1 MISPA
6 DASSLIPELKNR
18 LSGDLQTGE
27 TIRRLY
33 ATDASVYREIPLG
46 VAFPENE
53 ADLVEL
59 IRFAARHGCSLIPRT
74 AGTSLAGQVVGR
86 GIVVDLS
93 RHWNRILEIDTERRL
108 VRVQPGVVRDELNL
122 ALKPHGLLFGPE
134 TSTSNRAMIGGMVG
148 NNSCGS
154 NSLVYGNTRDHLVE
168 AKAILADGS
177 TAVFSELTPEEF
189 REKTRGSGLE
199 AAIYQNIEDLFR
211 DPDLTREIRDRYPDP
226 AIKRRNTGYALDQLL
241 LGEPFTADGP
251 PFNFCRL
258 IAGSEGTLCFLTE
271 VTLSL
276 DPMPPAHSALICGHF
291 QSVNESLKANRLA
304 LPHRPRASELIDRI
318 ILECTRKNIEQRKN
332 RFFIEGDPGAILVV
346 ELAAESEDALEK
358 EIHAV
363 IGEWKAAGLG
373 YHYPVLRGPDMPKIW
388 NLRKAGLGL
397 LSNVPG
403 DAKPVAVV
411 EDTAVDPE
419 VLPEYIEEY
428 DRILEEMGLDSV
440 YYAHAGSGE
449 IHIRPVLDLKS
460 ESGRKQFR
468 EVAERVAALVRKYGG
483 SLSGEHGDGRLRGEF
498 IPFMLGETIT
508 AAFKNLKKTWD
519 PNGIFNPGKIVDT
532 PAMDTQL
539 RYDPAHQPRE
549 PETLFDFSETKGILR
564 AAEMCN
570 GSGDCRKTHL
580 AGGTMCPSY
589 HATRNE
595 KDTTRARAN
604 ILREILTHSKKSN
617 PFDSPEIH
625 DVMDLCL
632 SCKGCKSECPSNVDV
647 ARLKAEFLQHY
658 HDANGIP
665 FRTRFFGEF
674 EKNQKRASIFAPL
687 VNFLVRTPGISRL
700 PKAVLGIHP
709 ERSIPAVAHQSLA
722 RWVNRNSDCLA
733 PESPNGRK
741 AVLFIDEFT
750 NYLDV
755 ELGKTAIRLLTAL
768 GYELICPRVVE
779 SGRAALS
786 KGMVRY
792 ARERLDENVRI
803 LAPLVNEDTPLIG
816 IEPSAILTFRD
827 EAPDLVSPENRENA
841 RTIAAQTKMI
851 DEFLAGEIQAERIG
865 PDRFI
870 EEEHRIL
877 LHGHCHQKALA
888 STDPTRTLLE
898 LPKGFQVTTL
908 PTGCCGMAGSFGY
921 EKEHFE
927 ISQKIGNLALF
938 PALTAAPP
946 ESSIA
951 APGTSCRHQIHDG
964 TGRTALHPV
973 EILWRA
979 MK

>member
-6 DASSLIPELKNR
+6 DASSLIPDLNTR
-18 LSGDLQTGE
+18 LSGEIQAGE

-33 ATDASVYREIPLG
+33 ATDASVYREMPLA
-46 VAFPENE
+46 VAFPENP

-59 IRFAARHGCSLIPRT
+59 VRFAAVHRCSLIPRT
-74 AGTSLAGQVVGR
+74 AGTSLAGQVVGH

-93 RHWNRILEIDTERRL
+93 RHWNRILEINPEERL

-122 ALKPHGLLFGPE
+122 ALKPYGLLFGPE

-154 NSLVYGNTRDHLVE
+154 NSLIHGNTRDHLLE

-177 TAVFSELTPEEF
+177 TAVFGPLSPEEF

-199 AAIYQNIEDLFR
+199 ARIYNCIEHLFR
-211 DPDLTREIRDRYPDP
+211 DPELTREIKERYPGP
-226 AIKRRNTGYALDQLL
+226 AIKRRNNGYALDQLL
-241 LGEPFTADGP
+241 LTQPFNPEGP

-276 DPMPPAHSALICGHF
+276 DPMPPPHSALICGHF

-346 ELAAESEDALEK
+346 ELAADSEEALEK

-363 IGEWKAAGLG
+363 IAEWKSAGLG
-373 YHYPVLRGPDMPKIW
+373 YHYPVLRGADMPKIW

-411 EDTAVDPE
+411 EDTAVDPM

-428 DRILEEMGLDSV
+428 DQILEEMQLDSV

-449 IHIRPVLDLKS
+449 IHIRPVLDLKT
-460 ESGRKQFR
+460 ETGRKQFR
-468 EVAERVAALVRKYGG
+468 EVAQRVAALVRKYGG

-498 IPFMLGETIT
+498 IPFMLGETINS
-508 AAFKNLKKTWD
+508 AFKSVKGTWD
-519 PNGIFNPGKIVDT
+519 PDGIFNPGKIVDT
-532 PAMDTQL
+532 PAMDTHL

-549 PETLFDFSETKGILR
+549 PETFFDFSETKGILR

-570 GSGDCRKTHL
+570 GSGDCRKAHL
-580 AGGTMCPSY
+580 VGGTMCPSY

-625 DVMDLCL
+625 EVMDLCL

-647 ARLKAEFLQHY
+647 ARLKSEFLQHY

-674 EKNQKRASIFAPL
+674 EKNQKLASIFAPL

-709 ERSIPAVAHQSLA
+709 NRSIPAIAGESLA
-722 RWVNRNSDCLA
+722 KWVSRNPHSLI
-733 PESPNGRK
+733 PENPNGQK

-755 ELGKTAIRLLTAL
+755 ELGKTAIRLLAAL
-768 GYELICPRVVE
+768 GYELSCPPVVE

-786 KGMVRY
+786 KGMVRH
-792 ARERLDENVRI
+792 ARERLDQNVRT
-803 LAPLVNEDTPLIG
+803 LAPLIKDDTPLLG

-841 RTIAAQTKMI
+841 RAIAAQTRMI
-851 DEFLAGEIQAERIG
+851 DEFLAGEIQADRIG
-865 PDRFI
+865 PERFI
-870 EEEHRIL
+870 DENRRIL

-888 STDPTRTLLE
+888 STDPTRLLLE
-898 LPKGFQVTTL
+898 LPKGFTVTVL

-938 PALTAAPP
+938 PALTSAS
-946 ESSIA
+946 EHDWIA
-951 APGTSCRHQIHDG
+951 APGTSCRHQIKDG
-964 TGRTALHPV
+964 TGRRAFHPV
-973 EILWRA
+973 EILWQA
-979 MK
+979 LK